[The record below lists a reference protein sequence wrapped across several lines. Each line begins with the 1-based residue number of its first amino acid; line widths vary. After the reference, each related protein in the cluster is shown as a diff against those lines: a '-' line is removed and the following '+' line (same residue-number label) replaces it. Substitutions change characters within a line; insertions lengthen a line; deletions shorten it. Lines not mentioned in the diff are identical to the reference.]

1 MELMGLFEIAQAA
14 GVTPQAVSNWVAR
27 KPDFPKPLALLASGA
42 VWDGAVVRAWLAD
55 RQLIR
60 LAGASEQVFD
70 QFVVDQEYTF
80 NEVAEVFGGQSFGY
94 LPQIGSRIVCG
105 RFTME
110 MNPHAPYEVLVGDP
124 PGVLRK
130 AELLVQQGGAIP
142 VFIKA
147 GTNRWRY
154 HGPMEVLG
162 LDFNARIVRAKAKE
176 ANRDDVVAV
185 LSLRDVQPRSRR
197 RARVRRRP

>member
-1 MELMGLFEIAQAA
+1 MELMGIYEIAQAA

-27 KPDFPKPLALLASGA
+27 KSDFPKPLALLASGA
-42 VWDGAVVRAWLAD
+42 IWDGSVIRAWLEQQ
-55 RQLIR
+55 QLVP
-60 LAGASEQVFD
+60 SERARRRAIE
-70 QFVVDQEYTF
+70 QFVVGEEYTF
-80 NEVAEVFGGQSFGY
+80 NAVAEAFGGQSFGY

-110 MNPHAPYEVLVGDP
+110 MNPRAPYEILVGDP

-130 AELLVQQGGAIP
+130 AELLAEQGGVIP

-154 HGPMEVLG
+154 HGPMEVVG
-162 LDFNARIVRAKAKE
+162 LNTNTRIVRARAKE
-176 ANRDDVVAV
+176 ANREDVVAV
-185 LSLRDVQPRSRR
+185 LSFRDAS
-197 RARVRRRP
+197 